1 MSLEKFD
8 QIISD
13 YENKEGVRSALY
25 EDKAKQARAIIDA
38 YDMGFPVR
46 PRLGADPGHDV
57 VWSRRNKAIRSLNI
71 VNIRLNEQANI
82 NRKVLEKMNELRQE
96 FIKCYYSPEPGSGYF
111 EAKDSFERLNL
122 ENQSGGNKSKSKKQS
137 GGAPKDDL
145 FKVIKH
151 IHDETPLDPVWAKKR
166 LLIAL
171 LSQPVDIH
179 SRNNNGYS
187 PLSLAVKELDV
198 SMVKALLQLGADP
211 NTTYRGGNRYII
223 HSISNLILPEENI
236 DNPSSDSSDEEDLL
250 EISREQ
256 QEIIKLL
263 LKHGVNVNIPQAPT
277 NMTALHYAVA
287 RKNLG
292 LVRILL
298 ENGANTELKAVM
310 GVGEGESQ
318 KNISV
323 TPLEW
328 DQQRILEIYDDDDM
342 ENQNPDFS
350 GETLNARLEI
360 MRLLEI
366 HDAKRRRS
374 GVLTEYV
381 GRSSSP
387 TLPPDTIGKI
397 NDFYGGMENLKPF
410 NKEKLEKLDRY
421 MPGSWDFV
429 QMEKDR
435 IDEMPLEK
443 SHQKFVCA
451 DIYDKIGFLE
461 GWMRKIINKFKP
473 NNPNIH
479 LEIRNFFPNIP
490 PKIFNH
496 DTLSRTIQIILGNT
510 TPSEDVEANIKL
522 FLKNI
527 VMGIVRVAGGIF
539 LEGPQPQTVLEEMV
553 VGPSPLGGTLLS
565 SLLSYSANDI
575 FENWDVEVQGHEL
588 QGYNINIS
596 EKRTGQ
602 NPVGGLQGPVFFQI
616 QGLNIEHI
624 EEDLPEI
631 LIGINVL
638 KQQVAR
644 TCNVRSNRITKAGGN
659 KRKKLRWNKND

>member
-13 YENKEGVRSALY
+13 YENK
-25 EDKAKQARAIIDA
+25 
-38 YDMGFPVR
+38 
-46 PRLGADPGHDV
+46 
-57 VWSRRNKAIRSLNI
+57 
-71 VNIRLNEQANI
+71 
-82 NRKVLEKMNELRQE
+82 
-96 FIKCYYSPEPGSGYF
+96 
-111 EAKDSFERLNL
+111 
-122 ENQSGGNKSKSKKQS
+122 SGGNKSKSKKQS

-151 IHDETPLDPVWAKKR
+151 IHNETPLDPVWAKKR
-166 LLIAL
+166 LFIAL
-171 LSQPVDIH
+171 LSQPVDIQ
-179 SRNNNGYS
+179 SRDNNGYS

-211 NTTYRGGNRYII
+211 NRTYRGGNRYII

-236 DNPSSDSSDEEDLL
+236 DNQSSDSEDGEDLL
-250 EISREQ
+250 ELSRDQ

-318 KNISV
+318 QNISV

-328 DQQRILEIYDDDDM
+328 SKQRILTLERFITERPEQSEEFAGTLSTFNEI
-342 ENQNPDFS
+342 
-350 GETLNARLEI
+350 RK
-360 MRLLEI
+360 LLEI

-374 GVLTEYV
+374 GVYTEYV

-461 GWMRKIINKFKP
+461 GWMRKIINKFQP

-479 LEIRNFFPNIP
+479 LEIRDFFPNTP

-510 TPSEDVEANIKL
+510 TPSIAAEANIKL

-527 VMGIVRVAGGIF
+527 ATGVVRVGGGIF
-539 LEGPQPQTVLEEMV
+539 QQGPQPQTVLEEMV
-553 VGPSPLGGTLLS
+553 VGPNPLGGTLLS

-575 FENWDVEVQGHEL
+575 FGDWDVEVQGHEL
-588 QGYNINIS
+588 EGYNINIHKS
-596 EKRTGQ
+596 RTGE
-602 NPVGGLQGPVFFQI
+602 NPVGGLQGPVFFTI
-616 QGLNIEHI
+616 NGLNIEHI

>member
-1 MSLEKFD
+1 M
-8 QIISD
+8 
-13 YENKEGVRSALY
+13 
-25 EDKAKQARAIIDA
+25 
-38 YDMGFPVR
+38 
-46 PRLGADPGHDV
+46 
-57 VWSRRNKAIRSLNI
+57 
-71 VNIRLNEQANI
+71 
-82 NRKVLEKMNELRQE
+82 
-96 FIKCYYSPEPGSGYF
+96 
-111 EAKDSFERLNL
+111 
-122 ENQSGGNKSKSKKQS
+122 
-137 GGAPKDDL
+137 
-145 FKVIKH
+145 
-151 IHDETPLDPVWAKKR
+151 
-166 LLIAL
+166 
-171 LSQPVDIH
+171 
-179 SRNNNGYS
+179 
-187 PLSLAVKELDV
+187 
-198 SMVKALLQLGADP
+198 
-211 NTTYRGGNRYII
+211 
-223 HSISNLILPEENI
+223 PEENI
-236 DNPSSDSSDEEDLL
+236 DNQSPDSSDGEDLL
-250 EISREQ
+250 ELSRDQ

-298 ENGANTELKAVM
+298 ENAANTELKAVM
-310 GVGEGESQ
+310 GVGEGDSQ
-318 KNISV
+318 QTINV

-328 DQQRILEIYDDDDM
+328 SKLRILTLERFITERPEQSEEFAGTLSTFNEI
-342 ENQNPDFS
+342 
-350 GETLNARLEI
+350 R
-360 MRLLEI
+360 RLLEI

-374 GVLTEYV
+374 RVYTEYV

-461 GWMRKIINKFKP
+461 GWMRKIINKFQP

-479 LEIRNFFPNIP
+479 LEIRDFFPNTP

-496 DTLSRTIQIILGNT
+496 DTLSNTIQIILGNT
-510 TPSEDVEANIKL
+510 TPSIAAEANIKL

-527 VMGIVRVAGGIF
+527 ATGVVRVGGGIF
-539 LEGPQPQTVLEEMV
+539 QQGPQPQTVLEEMV
-553 VGPSPLGGTLLS
+553 VGPNPLGGTLLS

-575 FENWDVEVQGHEL
+575 FGDWDVEVQGHEL
-588 QGYNINIS
+588 EGYNINIHKS
-596 EKRTGQ
+596 RTGE
-602 NPVGGLQGPVFFQI
+602 NPVGGLQGPVFFTI
-616 QGLNIEHI
+616 NGLNIEHI

>member
-13 YENKEGVRSALY
+13 YENK
-25 EDKAKQARAIIDA
+25 
-38 YDMGFPVR
+38 
-46 PRLGADPGHDV
+46 
-57 VWSRRNKAIRSLNI
+57 
-71 VNIRLNEQANI
+71 
-82 NRKVLEKMNELRQE
+82 
-96 FIKCYYSPEPGSGYF
+96 
-111 EAKDSFERLNL
+111 
-122 ENQSGGNKSKSKKQS
+122 SGGNKSKSKKQS

-151 IHDETPLDPVWAKKR
+151 IHNETPLDPVWAKKR
-166 LLIAL
+166 LFIAL
-171 LSQPVDIH
+171 LSQPVDIQ
-179 SRNNNGYS
+179 SRDNNGYS

-211 NTTYRGGNRYII
+211 NRTYRGGNRYII

-236 DNPSSDSSDEEDLL
+236 DNQSSDSEDGEDLL
-250 EISREQ
+250 ELSRDQ

-318 KNISV
+318 QNISV

-328 DQQRILEIYDDDDM
+328 SKQRILTLERFITERPEQSEEFAGTLSTFNEI
-342 ENQNPDFS
+342 
-350 GETLNARLEI
+350 RK
-360 MRLLEI
+360 LLEI

-374 GVLTEYV
+374 GVYTEYV

-461 GWMRKIINKFKP
+461 GWMRKIINKFQP

-479 LEIRNFFPNIP
+479 LEIRDFFPNTP

-510 TPSEDVEANIKL
+510 TPSIAAEANIKL

-527 VMGIVRVAGGIF
+527 ATGVVRIGAGIF
-539 LEGPQPQTVLEEMV
+539 LQGPQPQTVLEEIV
-553 VGPSPLGGTLLS
+553 VGPNPLGGTLLS

-575 FENWDVEVQGHEL
+575 FGDWDVEVQGHEL
-588 QGYNINIS
+588 EGYNINIHKS
-596 EKRTGQ
+596 RTGE
-602 NPVGGLQGPVFFQI
+602 NPVGGLQGPVFFTI
-616 QGLNIEHI
+616 NGLNIEHI

>member
-1 MSLEKFD
+1 MRLEKFD
-8 QIISD
+8 QII
-13 YENKEGVRSALY
+13 
-25 EDKAKQARAIIDA
+25 
-38 YDMGFPVR
+38 
-46 PRLGADPGHDV
+46 
-57 VWSRRNKAIRSLNI
+57 
-71 VNIRLNEQANI
+71 
-82 NRKVLEKMNELRQE
+82 
-96 FIKCYYSPEPGSGYF
+96 
-111 EAKDSFERLNL
+111 
-122 ENQSGGNKSKSKKQS
+122 SKKQS

-166 LLIAL
+166 LFIAL

-198 SMVKALLQLGADP
+198 SMVKALLQLGANP

-236 DNPSSDSSDEEDLL
+236 DNPSSDSSDSSDEEDLL

-318 KNISV
+318 QNISV

-328 DQQRILEIYDDDDM
+328 DKQKILEIYNNDE

-350 GETLNARLEI
+350 EETLNARLEI

-374 GVLTEYV
+374 GVYTEYV

-461 GWMRKIINKFKP
+461 GWMRKIINKFQP

-479 LEIRNFFPNIP
+479 LEIRNFFPNTP

-510 TPSEDVEANIKL
+510 TPSEDAKANIKL

-539 LEGPQPQTVLEEMV
+539 QQGPQPQTVLEEMV
-553 VGPSPLGGTLLS
+553 VGPGPLGGTLLS
-565 SLLSYSANDI
+565 SLLSYRANDI
-575 FENWDVEVQGHEL
+575 FEDWDIEIQGHEL

-602 NPVGGLQGPVFFQI
+602 NPVGGLQGPIFFTI
-616 QGLNIEHI
+616 NGLNMEHI
-624 EEDLPEI
+624 EADLPEI

-638 KQQVAR
+638 KQQIAR
-644 TCNVRSNRITKAGGN
+644 SCNVRSNRITKAGGN
-659 KRKKLRWNKND
+659 KKKKLRWNKND

>member
-8 QIISD
+8 QII
-13 YENKEGVRSALY
+13 
-25 EDKAKQARAIIDA
+25 
-38 YDMGFPVR
+38 
-46 PRLGADPGHDV
+46 
-57 VWSRRNKAIRSLNI
+57 
-71 VNIRLNEQANI
+71 
-82 NRKVLEKMNELRQE
+82 
-96 FIKCYYSPEPGSGYF
+96 
-111 EAKDSFERLNL
+111 
-122 ENQSGGNKSKSKKQS
+122 SKKQS

-151 IHDETPLDPVWAKKR
+151 IHNETPLDPVWAKKR
-166 LLIAL
+166 LFIAL

-198 SMVKALLQLGADP
+198 SMVKALLQLGANP

-236 DNPSSDSSDEEDLL
+236 QSSDSSDSSDEEDLL
-250 EISREQ
+250 ELSRNQ

-318 KNISV
+318 QNISV

-328 DQQRILEIYDDDDM
+328 SKQRILTLERFITERPEQSEEFAGTLSTFNEI
-342 ENQNPDFS
+342 
-350 GETLNARLEI
+350 RK
-360 MRLLEI
+360 LLEI

-374 GVLTEYV
+374 GVYTEYV

-461 GWMRKIINKFKP
+461 GWMRKIINKFQP

-479 LEIRNFFPNIP
+479 LEIRNFFPNTP

-539 LEGPQPQTVLEEMV
+539 QQGPQPQTVFEEMV
-553 VGPSPLGGTLLS
+553 VGPNPLGGTLLS

-596 EKRTGQ
+596 EKRTGE
-602 NPVGGLQGPVFFQI
+602 NPVGGLQGPIFFSI
-616 QGLNIEHI
+616 NGLNIEHI

>member
-318 KNISV
+318 QNISV

-328 DQQRILEIYDDDDM
+328 DQQRILEIYDDDDE

>member
-13 YENKEGVRSALY
+13 YENK
-25 EDKAKQARAIIDA
+25 
-38 YDMGFPVR
+38 
-46 PRLGADPGHDV
+46 
-57 VWSRRNKAIRSLNI
+57 
-71 VNIRLNEQANI
+71 
-82 NRKVLEKMNELRQE
+82 
-96 FIKCYYSPEPGSGYF
+96 
-111 EAKDSFERLNL
+111 
-122 ENQSGGNKSKSKKQS
+122 SGGNKSKSKKQS

-151 IHDETPLDPVWAKKR
+151 IHNETPLDPVWAKKR
-166 LLIAL
+166 LFIAL
-171 LSQPVDIH
+171 LSQPVDIQ
-179 SRNNNGYS
+179 SRDNNGYS

-211 NTTYRGGNRYII
+211 NRTYRGGNRYII

-236 DNPSSDSSDEEDLL
+236 DNQSSDSEDGEDLL
-250 EISREQ
+250 ELSRDQ

-318 KNISV
+318 QNISV

-328 DQQRILEIYDDDDM
+328 SKQRILTLERFITERPEQSEEFAGTLSTFNEI
-342 ENQNPDFS
+342 
-350 GETLNARLEI
+350 RK
-360 MRLLEI
+360 LLEI

-374 GVLTEYV
+374 GVYTEYV

-461 GWMRKIINKFKP
+461 GWMRKIINKFQP

-479 LEIRNFFPNIP
+479 LEIRDFFPNTP

-510 TPSEDVEANIKL
+510 TPSIAAEANIKL

-527 VMGIVRVAGGIF
+527 ATGVVRIGAGIF
-539 LEGPQPQTVLEEMV
+539 LQGPQPQTVLEEIV
-553 VGPSPLGGTLLS
+553 VGPNPLGGTLLS

-575 FENWDVEVQGHEL
+575 FGDWDVEVQGHEL
-588 QGYNINIS
+588 EGYNINIHKS
-596 EKRTGQ
+596 RTGE
-602 NPVGGLQGPVFFQI
+602 NPVGGLQGPVFFTI
-616 QGLNIEHI
+616 NGLNIEHI

-644 TCNVRSNRITKAGGN
+644 TCNVRSNRITRAGGN

>member
-1 MSLEKFD
+1 MSLEK
-8 QIISD
+8 
-13 YENKEGVRSALY
+13 
-25 EDKAKQARAIIDA
+25 
-38 YDMGFPVR
+38 
-46 PRLGADPGHDV
+46 
-57 VWSRRNKAIRSLNI
+57 
-71 VNIRLNEQANI
+71 
-82 NRKVLEKMNELRQE
+82 
-96 FIKCYYSPEPGSGYF
+96 
-111 EAKDSFERLNL
+111 
-122 ENQSGGNKSKSKKQS
+122 SGGNKSKYKKQS

-151 IHDETPLDPVWAKKR
+151 IHNETPLDPVWAKKR
-166 LLIAL
+166 LFIAL
-171 LSQPVDIH
+171 LSQPVNIE

-198 SMVKALLQLGADP
+198 SMVKALLQLGANP
-211 NTTYRGGNRYII
+211 NATYRGGSRHII
-223 HSISNLILPEENI
+223 HSISNLAIPEENI
-236 DNPSSDSSDEEDLL
+236 DNPSSDSSDEEDVL
-250 EISREQ
+250 EVSRDQ

-263 LKHGVNVNIPQAPT
+263 LKYGVNINIPQAPT

-298 ENGANTELKAVM
+298 ENAANTELKAVM

-318 KNISV
+318 QNISV

-328 DQQRILEIYDDDDM
+328 NKQRILEIYNDSH
-342 ENQNPDFS
+342 ESGEESQNPNFS
-350 GETLNARLEI
+350 AETLSTLNEI
-360 MRLLEI
+360 RILLET

-421 MPGSWDFV
+421 MPGSWNFV

-443 SHQKFVCA
+443 SHPKFVCG

-479 LEIRNFFPNIP
+479 FEIRWDFNNLP
-490 PKIFNH
+490 PKIFDH
-496 DTLSRTIQIILGNT
+496 DTLSSTIQIILGNT
-510 TPSEDVEANIKL
+510 TPSEDAKANIRL

-527 VMGIVRVAGGIF
+527 VMGVVRLAAGIF
-539 LEGPQPQTVLEEMV
+539 QQGPQPRTVLEEMV
-553 VGPSPLGGTLLS
+553 VGPNPLGGTLLS
-565 SLLSYSANDI
+565 SLLSYSANNI

-588 QGYNINIS
+588 EGYNLNIS
-596 EKRTGQ
+596 EKRTGE
-602 NPVGGLQGPVFFQI
+602 NPIGGLQGPIFFRI
-616 QGLNIEHI
+616 NGLNIEHI
-624 EEDLPEI
+624 ETDLPEI

-644 TCNVRSNRITKAGGN
+644 TCNLRSNRIIRAGGN

>member
-13 YENKEGVRSALY
+13 YENKTLRFWERIGANYEADDEAACRREAERLQREFALR
-25 EDKAKQARAIIDA
+25 E
-38 YDMGFPVR
+38 
-46 PRLGADPGHDV
+46 
-57 VWSRRNKAIRSLNI
+57 
-71 VNIRLNEQANI
+71 
-82 NRKVLEKMNELRQE
+82 MNELRQE
-96 FIKCYYSPEPGSGYF
+96 FIKCHYSPNPGQGYLDI
-111 EAKDSFERLNL
+111 KDRFERRNL
-122 ENQSGGNKSKSKKQS
+122 ENQSDGNKSKSKKQS
-137 GGAPKDDL
+137 GGAPKHDL

-166 LLIAL
+166 LFIAL

-198 SMVKALLQLGADP
+198 SMVKALLQLGANP
-211 NTTYRGGNRYII
+211 NTTYRVGNRYII
-223 HSISNLILPEENI
+223 HSISNLILPEGNI
-236 DNPSSDSSDEEDLL
+236 DNTSSDSSDEEDLL
-250 EISREQ
+250 EISRKQ

-298 ENGANTELKAVM
+298 ENGANTVLKAVM

-318 KNISV
+318 QNISV

-328 DQQRILEIYDDDDM
+328 SKQKILTLERFITERPEQSEEFSAKLSTFNEI
-342 ENQNPDFS
+342 
-350 GETLNARLEI
+350 R
-360 MRLLEI
+360 RLLEI
-366 HDAKRRRS
+366 HDSKRRRT
-374 GVLTEYV
+374 GVYTEYV

-410 NKEKLEKLDRY
+410 NKEKLEKLERY

-451 DIYDKIGFLE
+451 EIYDKIGFLE
-461 GWMRKIINKFKP
+461 GWMRKIINKFQP

-479 LEIRNFFPNIP
+479 LEIRNFFPNTP

-496 DTLSRTIQIILGNT
+496 YTLSRTIQIILGTT

-539 LEGPQPQTVLEEMV
+539 QQGPQPQTVLEEMI
-553 VGPSPLGGTLLS
+553 VGPGPLGGTLLS
-565 SLLSYSANDI
+565 SLLSYRANDI
-575 FENWDVEVQGHEL
+575 FENWDIEIQGHEL

-602 NPVGGLQGPVFFQI
+602 NPVGGLQGPIFFRI
-616 QGLNIEHI
+616 NGLNMEHI
-624 EEDLPEI
+624 EADLPEI

-638 KQQVAR
+638 KQQIAR
-644 TCNVRSNRITKAGGN
+644 TCNVRSNRINRAGGN
-659 KRKKLRWNKND
+659 KKKKLRWNKNLRSK

>member
-13 YENKEGVRSALY
+13 YENK
-25 EDKAKQARAIIDA
+25 
-38 YDMGFPVR
+38 
-46 PRLGADPGHDV
+46 
-57 VWSRRNKAIRSLNI
+57 
-71 VNIRLNEQANI
+71 
-82 NRKVLEKMNELRQE
+82 
-96 FIKCYYSPEPGSGYF
+96 
-111 EAKDSFERLNL
+111 
-122 ENQSGGNKSKSKKQS
+122 SGGNKSKSKKQS

-151 IHDETPLDPVWAKKR
+151 IHNETPLDPVWAKKR
-166 LLIAL
+166 LFIAL
-171 LSQPVDIH
+171 LSQPVDIQ
-179 SRNNNGYS
+179 SRDNNGYS

-211 NTTYRGGNRYII
+211 NRTYRGGNRYII

-236 DNPSSDSSDEEDLL
+236 DNQSSDSEDGEDLL
-250 EISREQ
+250 ELSRDQ

-318 KNISV
+318 QNISV

-328 DQQRILEIYDDDDM
+328 SKQRILTLERFITERPEQSEEFAGTLSTFNEI
-342 ENQNPDFS
+342 
-350 GETLNARLEI
+350 RK
-360 MRLLEI
+360 LLEI

-374 GVLTEYV
+374 GVYTEYV

-461 GWMRKIINKFKP
+461 GWMRKIINKFQP

-479 LEIRNFFPNIP
+479 LEIRDFFPNTP

-510 TPSEDVEANIKL
+510 TPSIAAEANIKL

-527 VMGIVRVAGGIF
+527 ATGVVRVGAGIF
-539 LEGPQPQTVLEEMV
+539 LQGPQPQTVLEEIV
-553 VGPSPLGGTLLS
+553 VGPNPLGGTLLS

-575 FENWDVEVQGHEL
+575 FGDWDVEVQGHEL
-588 QGYNINIS
+588 EGYNINIHKS
-596 EKRTGQ
+596 RTGE
-602 NPVGGLQGPVFFQI
+602 NPVGGLQGPVFFTI
-616 QGLNIEHI
+616 NGLNIEHI

-644 TCNVRSNRITKAGGN
+644 TCNVRSNRITRAGGN

>member
-8 QIISD
+8 QII
-13 YENKEGVRSALY
+13 
-25 EDKAKQARAIIDA
+25 
-38 YDMGFPVR
+38 
-46 PRLGADPGHDV
+46 
-57 VWSRRNKAIRSLNI
+57 
-71 VNIRLNEQANI
+71 
-82 NRKVLEKMNELRQE
+82 
-96 FIKCYYSPEPGSGYF
+96 
-111 EAKDSFERLNL
+111 
-122 ENQSGGNKSKSKKQS
+122 SKKQS

-151 IHDETPLDPVWAKKR
+151 IHNETPLDPVWAKKR
-166 LLIAL
+166 LFIAL
-171 LSQPVDIH
+171 LSQPVDIQ
-179 SRNNNGYS
+179 SRDNNGYS

-236 DNPSSDSSDEEDLL
+236 DNQSPDSSDGEDLL
-250 EISREQ
+250 ELSRDQ

-298 ENGANTELKAVM
+298 ENAANTELKAVM
-310 GVGEGESQ
+310 GVGEGDSQ
-318 KNISV
+318 QTINV

-328 DQQRILEIYDDDDM
+328 SKLRILTLERFITERPEQSEEFAGTLSTFNEI
-342 ENQNPDFS
+342 
-350 GETLNARLEI
+350 R
-360 MRLLEI
+360 RLLEI

-374 GVLTEYV
+374 RVYTEYV

-461 GWMRKIINKFKP
+461 GWMRKIINKFQP

-479 LEIRNFFPNIP
+479 LEIRDFFPNTP

-496 DTLSRTIQIILGNT
+496 DTLSNTIQIILGNT
-510 TPSEDVEANIKL
+510 TPSIAAEANIKL

-527 VMGIVRVAGGIF
+527 ATGVVRVGGGIF
-539 LEGPQPQTVLEEMV
+539 QQGPQPQTVLEEMV
-553 VGPSPLGGTLLS
+553 VGPNPLGGTLLS

-575 FENWDVEVQGHEL
+575 FGDWDVEVQGHEL
-588 QGYNINIS
+588 EGYNINIHKS
-596 EKRTGQ
+596 RTGE
-602 NPVGGLQGPVFFQI
+602 NPVGGLQGPVFFTI
-616 QGLNIEHI
+616 NGLNIEHI

>member
-13 YENKEGVRSALY
+13 YENK
-25 EDKAKQARAIIDA
+25 
-38 YDMGFPVR
+38 
-46 PRLGADPGHDV
+46 
-57 VWSRRNKAIRSLNI
+57 
-71 VNIRLNEQANI
+71 
-82 NRKVLEKMNELRQE
+82 
-96 FIKCYYSPEPGSGYF
+96 
-111 EAKDSFERLNL
+111 
-122 ENQSGGNKSKSKKQS
+122 SGGNKSKSKKQS

-151 IHDETPLDPVWAKKR
+151 IHNETPLDPVWAKKR
-166 LLIAL
+166 LFIAL
-171 LSQPVDIH
+171 LSQPVDIQ
-179 SRNNNGYS
+179 SRDNNGYS

-211 NTTYRGGNRYII
+211 NRTYRGGNRYII

-236 DNPSSDSSDEEDLL
+236 DNQSSDSEDGEDLL
-250 EISREQ
+250 ELSRDQ

-318 KNISV
+318 QNISV

-328 DQQRILEIYDDDDM
+328 SKQRILTLERFITERPEQSEEFAGTLSTFNEI
-342 ENQNPDFS
+342 
-350 GETLNARLEI
+350 RK
-360 MRLLEI
+360 LLEI

-374 GVLTEYV
+374 GVYTEYV

-410 NKEKLEKLDRY
+410 NKENLEKLDRY

-461 GWMRKIINKFKP
+461 GWMRKIINKFQP

-479 LEIRNFFPNIP
+479 LEIRDFFPNTP

-510 TPSEDVEANIKL
+510 TPSIAAEANIKL

-527 VMGIVRVAGGIF
+527 ATGVVRIGAGIF
-539 LEGPQPQTVLEEMV
+539 LQGPQPQTVLEEIV
-553 VGPSPLGGTLLS
+553 VGPNPLGGTLLS

-575 FENWDVEVQGHEL
+575 FGDWDVEVQGHEL
-588 QGYNINIS
+588 EGYNINIHKS
-596 EKRTGQ
+596 RTGE
-602 NPVGGLQGPVFFQI
+602 NPVGGLQGPVFFTI
-616 QGLNIEHI
+616 NGLNIEHI

-644 TCNVRSNRITKAGGN
+644 TCNVRSNRITRAGGN

>member
-13 YENKEGVRSALY
+13 YENK
-25 EDKAKQARAIIDA
+25 
-38 YDMGFPVR
+38 
-46 PRLGADPGHDV
+46 
-57 VWSRRNKAIRSLNI
+57 
-71 VNIRLNEQANI
+71 
-82 NRKVLEKMNELRQE
+82 
-96 FIKCYYSPEPGSGYF
+96 
-111 EAKDSFERLNL
+111 
-122 ENQSGGNKSKSKKQS
+122 SGGNKSKSKKQS

-151 IHDETPLDPVWAKKR
+151 IHNETPLDPVWAKKR
-166 LLIAL
+166 LFIAL
-171 LSQPVDIH
+171 LSQPVDIQ
-179 SRNNNGYS
+179 SRDNNGYS

-211 NTTYRGGNRYII
+211 NRTYRGGNRYII

-236 DNPSSDSSDEEDLL
+236 DNQSSDSEDGEDLL
-250 EISREQ
+250 ELSRDQ

-318 KNISV
+318 QNISV

-328 DQQRILEIYDDDDM
+328 SKQRILTLERFITERPEQSEEFAGTLSTFNEI
-342 ENQNPDFS
+342 
-350 GETLNARLEI
+350 R
-360 MRLLEI
+360 RLLEI

-374 GVLTEYV
+374 GVYTEYV

-461 GWMRKIINKFKP
+461 GWMRKIINKFQP

-479 LEIRNFFPNIP
+479 LEIRDFFPNTP

-510 TPSEDVEANIKL
+510 TPSIAAEANIKL

-527 VMGIVRVAGGIF
+527 ATGVVRIGAGIF
-539 LEGPQPQTVLEEMV
+539 LQGPQPQTVLEEIV
-553 VGPSPLGGTLLS
+553 VGPNPLGGTLLS

-575 FENWDVEVQGHEL
+575 FGDWDVEVQGHEL
-588 QGYNINIS
+588 EGYNINIHKS
-596 EKRTGQ
+596 RTGE
-602 NPVGGLQGPVFFQI
+602 NPVGGLQGPVFFTI
-616 QGLNIEHI
+616 NGLNIEHI

-644 TCNVRSNRITKAGGN
+644 TCNVRSNRITRAGGN